1 LNNLN
6 SKTIA
11 GDISQA
17 APNSNAAGAK
27 IVAKKPKTSASRAK
41 ESISKLSEKK
51 GVKKDTVKK

>member
-11 GDISQA
+11 GDISQTV
-17 APNSNAAGAK
+17 PNSNVAGAK
-27 IVAKKPKTSASRAK
+27 AASKKTKNSASRAK

-51 GVKKDTVKK
+51 GIKKDATKK